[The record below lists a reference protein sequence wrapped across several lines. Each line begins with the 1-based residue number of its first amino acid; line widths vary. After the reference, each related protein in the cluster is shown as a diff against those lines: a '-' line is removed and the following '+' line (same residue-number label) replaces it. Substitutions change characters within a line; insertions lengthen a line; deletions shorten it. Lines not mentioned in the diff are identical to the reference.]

1 MPMILLAKCSTGLA
15 AETNSQAVIENLFAA
30 PLPATAPVKLLPA
43 LDVHAYR
50 IEGKTSL
57 PPPEFGMLS
66 NYTGKVDSTRLRDGL
81 DKLQGRYAELG
92 FTNVAVTVPEQPF
105 TNGVVRIQ
113 IIKDE
118 TGTNTEFTL
127 AAAVTNLFIV
137 PEKKPTFEVR
147 GYLIDGN
154 TALPPEKFAV
164 LSNYTGQVDFARVRE
179 GLGTL
184 QLLYRDHGFV
194 TASVTLP
201 QQKLTNGIVRVKVV
215 EGRLAQIKVE
225 GNRWF
230 STENVR
236 RALPSLDTNVLLN
249 TKWLQPEL
257 DRANQN
263 QDRQIYPVISP
274 GLEPGTSDLTLQ
286 VKDQLPLH
294 GHMEIN
300 DKSTPGTP
308 LLRLDTAVQYD
319 NLWQRDHQIGFDYNF
334 SPQEMKPGGA
344 PQFYDQPT
352 IASYSGY
359 YRLPLGIDNGLREKY
374 QNQPA
379 DFGYNEVTHQFN
391 LPPLTGQPELIAY
404 ASRSATD
411 TGTTFGSVNTIT
423 NTATLK
429 VFNQNADHDPTITG
443 NVGTK
448 IIYPLPQ
455 WEGVQSSVSAGFDV
469 KAYQMWTYHTNY
481 TTVQQFDASD
491 TNAPPVLTYSDTVP
505 LAQNGMNSVTYVPL
519 ALGWSGSRPD
529 SQGSFALNYNQNL
542 FFAPFASDRKEF
554 QEIAGSKEAGGNYT
568 TINAGLT
575 RVENLP
581 GNWSAVLNANGQ
593 WASEPLINNEQFG
606 LGGTSG
612 VRGYQDGANYGDTG
626 WRTLF
631 DVRAPAVTV
640 GNFPSSHGDVPAH
653 LRPSVFMDYGQVY
666 ELRNPAPCIRQ
677 WGTGT
682 GFYLTAGEHFEARL
696 MLAWALQTVSQG
708 TTAGSARAYFTVGLQ
723 F

>member
-1 MPMILLAKCSTGLA
+1 MLMILLVKSSPGRA
-15 AETNSQAVIENLFAA
+15 AETNSQAVIENLFAE

-43 LDVHAYR
+43 LVVHTYR

-57 PPPEFGMLS
+57 SPQAFGMLS
-66 NYTGKVDSTRLRDGL
+66 NYTGQVDAARLREGL
-81 DKLQGRYAELG
+81 DKLQDQYAGLG
-92 FTNVAVTVPEQPF
+92 FSNLVVTVPEQKF
-105 TNGVVRIQ
+105 TNEVVRLQ
-113 IIKDE
+113 ILQADA
-118 TGTNTEFTL
+118 GPHAAVAL
-127 AAAVTNLFIV
+127 AAAVTNLFKV
-137 PEKKPTFEVR
+137 PEQKPTFEVR
-147 GYLIDGN
+147 GYRVEGN
-154 TALPPEKFAV
+154 TALPQEKFAV
-164 LSNYTGQVDFARVRE
+164 LSNYTGQVGFARVRE
-179 GLGTL
+179 GLGSV

-201 QQKLTNGIVRVKVV
+201 QQKLTNGIVRVKVL
-215 EGRLAQIKVE
+215 EGRLARIKVE

-249 TKWLQPEL
+249 TKWIQPEL

-263 QDRQIYPVISP
+263 QDRQIYPVIGP

-286 VKDQLPLH
+286 VKDRLPLH
-294 GHMEIN
+294 GHLEVN

-319 NLWQRDHQIGFDYNF
+319 NLWQRDHQLGFDYNF

-344 PQFYDQPT
+344 PQFYDQPMV
-352 IASYSGY
+352 ASYSGY
-359 YRLPLGIDNGLREKY
+359 YRLPLGLDNGLREKY
-374 QNQPA
+374 QNQSV

-391 LPPLTGQPELIAY
+391 LPPLTGRPELIAY
-404 ASRSATD
+404 ASRSTSD
-411 TGTTFGSVNTIT
+411 TGTTFGPANTIT

-429 VFNQNADHDPTITG
+429 VFKQDAQRNPSITG
-443 NVGTK
+443 NVGARFS
-448 IIYPLPQ
+448 IPLPQ
-455 WEGVQSSVSAGFDV
+455 FGGVQSSFAAGFDV
-469 KAYQMWTYHTNY
+469 KTYQSETFYTNL
-481 TTVQQFDASD
+481 TTVQIYDNSD
-491 TNAPPVLTYSDTVP
+491 TNSPPVLKYSDTVP
-505 LAQNGMNSVTYVPL
+505 LPQNEMNSVTYVPL

-529 SQGSFALNYNQNL
+529 AQGSFSLNYNQNL

-554 QEIAGSKEAGGNYT
+554 EQIAGSTRAGGNYT
-568 TINAGLT
+568 TINAGLI
-575 RVENLP
+575 RQQNLP

-593 WASEPLINNEQFG
+593 WASEPLISNEQFG

-631 DVRAPAVTV
+631 DLRAPAVTV
-640 GNFPSSHGDVPAH
+640 GTFPSSHGDVPAH

-666 ELRNPAPCIRQ
+666 DMRTPAPCIRQ

-682 GFYLTAGEHFEARL
+682 GFYLTAGENFEARL
-696 MLAWALQTVSQG
+696 ILAWALETVSQG